1 MEIKNLETKDVE
13 TVVELWYKTSIIAHD
28 FIPQSYWAKNK
39 DAMASIYLPN
49 SETYV
54 AIEDEKIVG
63 FISMAENLLAAIF
76 VDNKIQGKG
85 VGKKLLN
92 FIKKRRNKI
101 QLQAYKKNTK
111 TVDFYKSQNFKIL
124 SENKEKE
131 TGEYE
136 YLMEWIT
143 K

>member
-1 MEIKNLETKDVE
+1 MEIKNLATKDIE

-28 FIPQSYWAKNK
+28 FIPESYWAKNK
-39 DAMASIYLPN
+39 DAMTSIYLPN

-85 VGKKLLN
+85 VGKELLN

-111 TVDFYKSQNFKIL
+111 TVDFYKSQNFIRK
-124 SENKEKE
+124 
-131 TGEYE
+131 
-136 YLMEWIT
+136 
-143 K
+143 

>member
-1 MEIKNLETKDVE
+1 MEIKNLATKDIE

-28 FIPQSYWAKNK
+28 FIPESYWAKNK
-39 DAMASIYLPN
+39 DAMTSIYLPN

-63 FISMAENLLAAIF
+63 FISMVENLLAAIF

-85 VGKKLLN
+85 VGKELLN

-136 YLMEWIT
+136 YLMEWI
-143 K
+143 KE

>member
-1 MEIKNLETKDVE
+1 MIIRNIKTKDVE
-13 TVVELWYKTSIIAHD
+13 TVVELWYQTSIIADD
-28 FIPQSYWAKNK
+28 FIPESYWGKNK

-63 FISMAENLLAAIF
+63 FVSMAENILAAIF
-76 VDNKIQGKG
+76 VEKKIQGKG
-85 VGKKLLN
+85 IGKKLLN
-92 FIKKRRNKI
+92 FIKRRRNRI
-101 QLQAYKKNTK
+101 QLKAYKRNTK
-111 TVDFYKSQNFKIL
+111 TVDFYTSQDFKII

-136 YLMEWIT
+136 YLMQWI
-143 K
+143 KE